1 MKETTAFQNGGSQAV
16 RIPKEMRL
24 ESEKVLMEKVGNI
37 LVIIDGN
44 DPWESVRLA
53 QVLAAGKFMPEGR
66 TVNPIVSREG
76 LNNK

>member
-53 QVLAAGKFMPEGR
+53 QTLADGKFMLEGR
-66 TVNPIVSREG
+66 SVNPIIPREG
-76 LNNK
+76 LE